1 MVRPGFTPSLLVGL
15 GELGAEII
23 SRTQSLICHWPD
35 SLQNLVQTVQVEECE
50 ENTYPQVLQE
60 KLGKLKA
67 SKVLNQ
73 AEIEAEVQIRRQSG
87 PLEINV
93 YLIGQLG
100 STPGGLT
107 LEQVFCELQG
117 LEYSWSSTAGYT
129 GATITTLALLG
140 GGEVDHTFVLSRLL
154 AMYRTEQF
162 LDSYG
167 GRILLLDRASRDG
180 SQLDWQ
186 DLIAAL
192 ARCLY
197 LSLSPGDEP
206 LLLPELGLIRKQE
219 KELKLTTLGISC
231 LYLPWR
237 ESIKDLGRNWLESL
251 SKDLQSKPRDKVQ
264 IEQADSQLL
273 QLLTIPNM
281 EKLLEQ
287 NFDVGAILKELRADL
302 EQEVNQRL
310 TGPEPSASLRLLCR
324 LEKQI
329 RGMQEE
335 VYDRCRELDQDF
347 RIFTPLPRVTPTET
361 KEVMPTPAPIIV
373 EEYREPTQQGGSL
386 RYLIFGLVGLTVIYR
401 MTYNQFLPLWL
412 GWGLAALLLVLGFTL
427 MYPSSSEEYYDE
439 YQYHTQAPISSFSF
453 EQPWTEGPREEKP
466 ELQKQ
471 QRLLDMLLV
480 MLGDLLRDSHQWA
493 QEIERLGET
502 CHSLAKELKEEKFS
516 VLNRELSEC
525 ELGYEPGFSTEHL
538 LPHAWQKKDQT
549 ELRALLIGGIKSQI
563 KAFKYTPEQETA
575 LLQEWVKER
584 GSIDTQPL
592 LLFREGGKPLRQLES
607 LSCSARI
614 LGQVGRRQG
623 LRLVEGQWDM
633 ICAVTFYFGI
643 EPSQICLRAKEHNTA

>member
-23 SRTQSLICHWPD
+23 CRTQSLICHWPN
-35 SLQNLVQTVQVEECE
+35 SLQNLVQAVQIEECR
-50 ENTYPQVLQE
+50 ENTYPQILQE

-67 SKVLNQ
+67 GKTLSQ
-73 AEIEAEVQIRRQSG
+73 AEIESEVQIRRQSG

-100 STPGGLT
+100 ATPGGLT
-107 LEQVFCELQG
+107 LEQVFGELQG
-117 LEYSWSSTAGYT
+117 LEYSWSYVSGYT

-140 GGEVDHTFVLSRLL
+140 GVEVDPTFVLSRLL

-167 GRILLLDRASRDG
+167 GRILLVDRASRDG

-192 ARCLY
+192 ARSLY

-251 SKDLQSKPRDKVQ
+251 SKDLLAKPKDKVY
-264 IEQADSQLL
+264 IEQVDTQLL

-281 EKLLEQ
+281 EKLLGQ
-287 NFDVGAILKELRADL
+287 NFDAGTILRERRADL
-302 EQEVNQRL
+302 EQEINQCL
-310 TGPEPSASLRLLCR
+310 NGPEPSACIYLLFM

-329 RGMQEE
+329 REMQEE
-335 VYDRCRELDQDF
+335 VYDRRRGLDQDF
-347 RIFTPLPRVTPTET
+347 RVFTPLPRATLLET
-361 KEVMPTPAPIIV
+361 KEVMPAPTPIIV
-373 EEYREPTQQGGSL
+373 EDYLEPTQSKGRL
-386 RYLIFGLVGLTVIYR
+386 RYVIFGLVGLSVIYR
-401 MTYNQFLPLWL
+401 MTSNQFLPLWL
-412 GWGLAALLLVLGFTL
+412 GWGLAALLLVLGFKL
-427 MYPSSSEEYYDE
+427 LYPSSGEEYYEE
-439 YQYHTQAPISSFSF
+439 YQYQTQAPISF
-453 EQPWTEGPREEKP
+453 ERPWPEVPREEKP
-466 ELQKQ
+466 EIQKQ
-471 QRLLDMLLV
+471 QRLLDRLLV
-480 MLGDLLRDSHQWA
+480 LLGDLLRDSHKWA

-502 CHSLAKELKEEKFS
+502 CHTLANELKEEEFS
-516 VLNRELSEC
+516 VLNRELTER
-525 ELGYEPGFSTEHL
+525 ELGYEPGFSTESL
-538 LPHAWQKKDQT
+538 LPHAWQKKGHE
-549 ELRALLIGGIKSQI
+549 ELRALLLAGISSQI
-563 KAFKYTPEQETA
+563 KAFKYTAEQEAA
-575 LLQEWVKER
+575 LLQEWIKEQ
-584 GSIDTQPL
+584 GSLDTQPL
-592 LLFREGGKPLRQLES
+592 LLLREGGKTLRQLDS
-607 LSCSARI
+607 LSCSTRN
-614 LGQVGRRQG
+614 LVQVGGKQG

-633 ICAVTFYFGI
+633 ICAITFYFGI
-643 EPSQICLRAKEHNTA
+643 DPSQICLREREHNTA